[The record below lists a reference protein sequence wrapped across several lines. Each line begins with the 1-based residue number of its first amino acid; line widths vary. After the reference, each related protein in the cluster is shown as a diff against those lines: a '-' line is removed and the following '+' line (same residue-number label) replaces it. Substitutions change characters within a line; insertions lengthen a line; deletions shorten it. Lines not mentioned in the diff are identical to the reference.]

1 MLKYGVVGKPP
12 VGISTT
18 GTAASRWKEKNSA
31 IWSRHKQEELPV
43 ACCIDFIDCD
53 DMNRYAIQQNDV
65 GVNCFVTVGD
75 VDAAL
80 HHFRQALSAKLS
92 AEKMLSERLSSDNTV
107 PSLHFFAP
115 PETDGT
121 NLDSTVPDQGNVT
134 PVPADTGISRHF
146 EPNSNNAKGS

>member
-1 MLKYGVVGKPP
+1 MGSS
-12 VGISTT
+12 VGIST
-18 GTAASRWKEKNSA
+18 GTVQGKTRPSGKVKT
-31 IWSRHKQEELPV
+31 HKKQKV
-43 ACCIDFIDCD
+43 ALIVT
-53 DMNRYAIQQNDV
+53 MNRHAIQQNDV
-65 GVNCFVTVGD
+65 GVHCFVTVGD

-121 NLDSTVPDQGNVT
+121 NLDSTVPDQRNVT